1 MKERLLFPSLFCGCC
16 MLFGHFKQK
25 SPNTLLYARV
35 SVIMYIKLFKE
46 LVVLTFFGGL
56 ISIGNVSTLLLV
68 VFSVLFLGYALGR
81 IKIKGIS
88 LGDAGVFLVALL
100 VGALFF
106 GVDTTGALLFDFSKN
121 YNYSAGLALIE
132 SLGLI
137 LFVTSVGYMA
147 GPRFVQNLKRNF
159 KMYAPLGVLI
169 PLMGGIIGIGCILL
183 GEVVGYGST
192 IDEQDGFVAMIVGI
206 LSGALTSTPAFSA
219 AKATVAPQYM
229 GLVSVGHGIAY
240 IFGVVGKV
248 LFIQLIP
255 RIEKANMEKER
266 ALLLPVANAEE
277 KKDGKKLFS
286 LDAAGLAPFALA
298 AMLGVLIGQIK
309 IPLSSDGFVG
319 TCFSLT
325 TTGGC
330 LLVSLIFGHFGRLG
344 RLSILP
350 STHTLKL
357 LRELGLVLF
366 LAGAGIPG
374 GAEFVACFDPIYFLY
389 GAVMTVVPLILAYL
403 FAKLVLKMGLLNN
416 LGAITGAMTSTPAL
430 GTLISTAGT
439 EVVATA
445 YAATYPIA
453 LITVVLVSQFLIIL
467 F

>member
-1 MKERLLFPSLFCGCC
+1 MSL
-16 MLFGHFKQK
+16 
-25 SPNTLLYARV
+25 
-35 SVIMYIKLFKE
+35 
-46 LVVLTFFGGL
+46 FGGL
-56 ISIGNVSTLLLV
+56 ISIGNISLLLLV
-68 VFSVLFLGYALGR
+68 VFAVLFLGYALGR
-81 IKIKGIS
+81 IKIKKIS

-100 VGALFF
+100 AGALFF
-106 GVDTTGALLFDFSKN
+106 SVNDSGALLLNFAKDYDF
-121 YNYSAGLALIE
+121 ATGLSLVE
-132 SLGLI
+132 SFGLI

-147 GPRFVQNLKRNF
+147 GPRFIQNLKHNF
-159 KMYAPLGVLI
+159 KLYAPLGVLI

-192 IDEQDGFVAMIVGI
+192 IAEQDGFVAMIVGI

-219 AKATVAPQYM
+219 AKATVAPEYM

-255 RIEKANMEKER
+255 RIEKADMEKER
-266 ALLLPVANAEE
+266 TLLLPVAKAEE
-277 KKDGKKLFS
+277 KKDGKPFS
-286 LDAAGLAPFALA
+286 LDSAGLAPFALA
-298 AMLGVLIGQIK
+298 AMLGVVIGQIK
-309 IPLSSDGFVG
+309 IPLSAQGFEG

-330 LLVSLIFGHFGRLG
+330 LLISLIFGHFGRIG
-344 RLSILP
+344 KFNILP
-350 STHTLKL
+350 SAGTLKL
-357 LRELGLVLF
+357 LRGLGLVLF
-366 LAGAGIPG
+366 LAGAGIPS

-389 GAVMTVVPLILAYL
+389 GALMTVIPMVLAYL
-403 FAKLVLKMGLLNN
+403 FAKFVLKMGLLNN

-439 EVVATA
+439 EDVAAA

>member
-1 MKERLLFPSLFCGCC
+1 M
-16 MLFGHFKQK
+16 
-25 SPNTLLYARV
+25 
-35 SVIMYIKLFKE
+35 
-46 LVVLTFFGGL
+46 TFFGGL
-56 ISIGNVSTLLLV
+56 FSIGNVSSLLLV
-68 VFSVLFLGYALGR
+68 IFSVLFLGYALGR
-81 IKIKGIS
+81 IRIKGIS

-106 GVDTTGALLFDFSKN
+106 EVGATGALLFDLSGSFD
-121 YNYSAGLALIE
+121 YSASLSLIE

-159 KMYAPLGVLI
+159 KLYAPLGVLI
-169 PLMGGIIGIGCILL
+169 PFMGGIIGVGCILL
-183 GEVVGYGST
+183 GEVVGYGAT
-192 IDEQDGFVAMIVGI
+192 IEEQDGFVAMIVGI

-219 AKATVAPQYM
+219 AKATVAPEYR

-255 RIEKANMEKER
+255 RIEKADMEKER
-266 ALLLPVANAEE
+266 ALLLPVANIEE
-277 KKDGKKLFS
+277 KKDEKKLFS
-286 LDAAGLAPFALA
+286 LDGAGLAPFALA
-298 AMLGVLIGQIK
+298 AVLGVLIGQIK
-309 IPLSSDGFVG
+309 IPLSLDGFAG
-319 TCFSLT
+319 SCFSLT

-330 LLVSLIFGHFGRLG
+330 LLVSLVFGHFGRMG
-344 RLSILP
+344 KLSILP
-350 STHTLKL
+350 PTHTLKL

-366 LAGAGIPG
+366 LVGAGIPG

-389 GAVMTVVPLILAYL
+389 GAVMTVVPMILAYL
-403 FAKLVLKMGLLNN
+403 FAKFILKMGLLNN

-439 EVVATA
+439 EDVAAA